1 MDPEF
6 LIKILRAHDASFGP
20 AAVRAALQHPWALIH
35 LTPDTL
41 LSPDELSQ
49 YVALEQSGI
58 TEKLA
63 SSADLTTTQALS
75 DHDIRDAID
84 QLNRSTQA
92 ITKQTETLKQQQEA
106 LDRLVSGDRRARQE
120 RALFESEQKRKWDS
134 RRVHLASQVEELS
147 QSLDSYVLELEQQ
160 SGTGAASGLQQTVDS
175 LFRSDD
181 KLLSSLQKLGWEL
194 ETEDPEEKNDVVMLR
209 ETCARLIKFIV
220 EGLRTKLDR
229 VYLECVEEAK
239 NSRVNSRVAPGEVS
253 AMQEE
258 LESLYSEILP
268 VAQMSVEQQFLEPA
282 LKKVEAKDGQSQL
295 KSKQATEYIHDCLD
309 YLLDHVQDLSARVE
323 AFKAYQAAADTVLDV
338 TKSELATKVDLRRSQ
353 ASEAPTTRQGSIS
366 QRSAFESP
374 VRPQPKQKLTRRSS
388 SIGGEEPP
396 LDEILRALAISLP
409 EDEEDVQVQTEVLAN
424 ILAERRRKA
433 NGVAKNVQESL
444 EDTAI
449 KHITDGR
456 LAIQLVRDSILAES
470 PLGQVRLVDPE
481 IEGSIAVL
489 SQELEEIR
497 RGKEGVEADMAKL
510 RAKSA
515 KKDELISR
523 WGS

>member
-1 MDPEF
+1 MDPES

-20 AAVRAALQHPWALIH
+20 AAVRAVLQQHPWALLH

-63 SSADLTTTQALS
+63 SSAHLSTTQALS

-92 ITKQTETLKQQQEA
+92 ITKQTETLKQQHEA

-120 RALFESEQKRKWDS
+120 RAIFESEQKRKWDS
-134 RRVHLASQVEELS
+134 RRLHLATQVEELS
-147 QSLDSYVLELEQQ
+147 QSLDSHVLELEQQ
-160 SGTGAASGLQQTVDS
+160 SGTGAASSLEQTVDS

-181 KLLSSLQKLGWEL
+181 TLLSSLQKLGWEL
-194 ETEDPEEKNDVVMLR
+194 ETEDPEEKSHVVMLR

-229 VYLECVEEAK
+229 VYLECLEEAK
-239 NSRVNSRVAPGEVS
+239 NSRGNSRVAPGEVT

-282 LKKVEAKDGQSQL
+282 LKKVEARNGQSQL

-323 AFKAYQAAADTVLDV
+323 AYKAYQAAAGTVLDV
-338 TKSELATKVDLRRSQ
+338 AKSELAIKVDLRKSQ
-353 ASEAPTTRQGSIS
+353 ASESSGNTS

-374 VRPQPKQKLTRRSS
+374 VRPRPKQKPTRRYSG
-388 SIGGEEPP
+388 IGGEEPP
-396 LDEILRALAISLP
+396 LDEILRALAINLS
-409 EDEEDVQVQTEVLAN
+409 EDEEDVQAQIKALAN
-424 ILAERRRKA
+424 ILTERRRKTDD
-433 NGVAKNVQESL
+433 VAKNVQESF
-444 EDTAI
+444 EETAI
-449 KHITDGR
+449 KQIADGR

-470 PLGQVRLVDPE
+470 PFGEVRLIDPE

-489 SQELEEIR
+489 SQELEEVR
-497 RGKEGVEADMAKL
+497 KGKEAVEADMAKL
-510 RAKSA
+510 RTKSA
-515 KKDELISR
+515 KKEELISR

>member
-1 MDPEF
+1 MDPES

-20 AAVRAALQHPWALIH
+20 AAVRAALQHPWALSH

-92 ITKQTETLKQQQEA
+92 ITKQTETLKQQHEA
-106 LDRLVSGDRRARQE
+106 LDRLVSADRKARQE
-120 RALFESEQKRKWDS
+120 RAVFESEQKRKWES
-134 RRVHLASQVEELS
+134 RRAHLATQVEGLS
-147 QSLDSYVLELEQQ
+147 QSLDSHVLELEQQ
-160 SGTGAASGLQQTVDS
+160 SGTGAASNLQQTVDS

-194 ETEDPEEKNDVVMLR
+194 ETEDPEEKNGVVMLR
-209 ETCARLIKFIV
+209 ETCARLIKFTV

-229 VYLECVEEAK
+229 VYLECLEEAR
-239 NSRVNSRVAPGEVS
+239 NSRGNSRVAPGEVS

-258 LESLYSEILP
+258 LESLYAEILP

-282 LKKVEAKDGQSQL
+282 LKKVEAKNGQSQL
-295 KSKQATEYIHDCLD
+295 ESKQATEYIHDCLD
-309 YLLDHVQDLSARVE
+309 YLLDHVQDLSARIE
-323 AFKAYQAAADTVLDV
+323 AFKAYQGAAETVLEV
-338 TKSELATKVDLRRSQ
+338 AKAELETKVDLLTSQ
-353 ASEAPTTRQGSIS
+353 ASEPSPTTK

-374 VRPQPKQKLTRRSS
+374 VRPKPKQKLVRRSS
-388 SIGGEEPP
+388 GIGGEEHA
-396 LDEILRALAISLP
+396 LDEILRAVAISLP
-409 EDEEDVQVQTEVLAN
+409 EDEEDAQAQTKFLAN
-424 ILAERRRKA
+424 LLGERRRKA
-433 NGVAKNVQESL
+433 DDVAKNVQESL

-449 KHITDGR
+449 NQIADGK

-470 PLGQVRLVDPE
+470 PFGDVRLVDSE

-489 SQELEEIR
+489 SQELEEVR
-497 RGKEGVEADMAKL
+497 NGREGAEADMDKL
-510 RAKSA
+510 RVRSA
-515 KKDELISR
+515 KRDELIGR